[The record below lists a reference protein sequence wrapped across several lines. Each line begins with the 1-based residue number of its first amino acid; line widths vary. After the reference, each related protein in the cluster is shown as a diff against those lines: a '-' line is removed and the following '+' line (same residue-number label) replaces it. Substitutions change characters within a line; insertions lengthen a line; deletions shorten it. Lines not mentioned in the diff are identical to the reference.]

1 MARKGPQNDETIA
14 SFLTFFTTSVSY
26 NESKYVVFPNMCFV
40 NMSGSQVS
48 LSSGRGCQLGYFFFP
63 AGDTWQSLETY
74 ISGLG
79 LCVGE
84 YWHLEGGGQGCC

>member
-40 NMSGSQVS
+40 NMGGSQVS
-48 LSSGRGCQLGYFFFP
+48 LSSGRGCQLGYFFSP
-63 AGDTWQSLETY
+63 RGT
-74 ISGLG
+74 LG
-79 LCVGE
+79 KVWRPIFQDLVCVLGST
-84 YWHLEGGGQGCC
+84 GI